1 MDIAFNTAV
10 TGMLNAQS
18 RASAASVSLVHAT
31 ASGVDV
37 IQALVAVKQA
47 QATHEASAVMV
58 KVADD
63 MQQVLL
69 DILV

>member
-10 TGMLNAQS
+10 TGMLNAQT
-18 RASAASVSLVHAT
+18 RASAASESVVHAAAT
-31 ASGVDV
+31 GEGI

-47 QATHEASAVMV
+47 EATHQASAAMV